1 MFWKAPR
8 SSEVSREGTGEEG
21 QLAAFWLFDNA
32 AWCWVVWNLD
42 SASVSASVSVLY
54 LRRIVHRS
62 LVQQNSTIDIPM
74 SGPKHCQLGSR
85 MCYICTC
92 LRAWICVDCALYTVN
107 REWNRIRIRIEFE
120 FELKFELWINLSCRL
135 WSIVN
140 CLILQCCV
148 ELASG
153 WSVTEVESIVLWCGT
168 WLTTWPLR
176 HGKKK
181 LTRRNCPACC
191 VATGITTVGDRAL
204 WWQAANCNQTLLRT
218 TCETWR
224 CEVWVC
230 VSVWVCQLSDFA
242 RRCFFLLCLQSELWA
257 LSLSLT

>member
-1 MFWKAPR
+1 M
-8 SSEVSREGTGEEG
+8 
-21 QLAAFWLFDNA
+21 
-32 AWCWVVWNLD
+32 
-42 SASVSASVSVLY
+42 
-54 LRRIVHRS
+54 
-62 LVQQNSTIDIPM
+62 
-74 SGPKHCQLGSR
+74 
-85 MCYICTC
+85 
-92 LRAWICVDCALYTVN
+92 N

-242 RRCFFLLCLQSELWA
+242 RRCFFYFVCRVNFEHFHCHWHKDWFLATSSYGDKVFQRRSLQLVTWRHVEILIMVNMWRCPPLVIWVREEGDWSA
-257 LSLSLT
+257 GNR